1 MSRSTCGNTS
11 ARYGWSRQ
19 LSKRFVRRLASPS
32 WWLSLT
38 WINATCESFL
48 VTHSAHTRR
57 YRSGR
62 PSVTQKTCLASA
74 SRSFLGAIVLPT
86 QQCCTTHSLPI
97 TKKTTTTTSIR
108 DSWRSCTFCLIS
120 QDHSAPSRRCRDRT
134 EYVLLALC
142 VRDGNRNACCA
153 QVSSVRYTSAGVD
166 CMLTSLLL
174 LCQYRYEPAREF

>member
-1 MSRSTCGNTS
+1 MSRSICGNTS
-11 ARYGWSRQ
+11 TRYGWSRQ
-19 LSKRFVRRLASPS
+19 LSKRFVRRLTSPS
-32 WWLSLT
+32 SWLSLT
-38 WINATCESFL
+38 WINATCEYFL

-74 SRSFLGAIVLPT
+74 SRSFLG
-86 QQCCTTHSLPI
+86 THSLPI

-108 DSWRSCTFCLIS
+108 DSWRSCIFCLIS

-142 VRDGNRNACCA
+142 VRDGNRNACSA

>member
-19 LSKRFVRRLASPS
+19 LSKRFVRRLTSPS
-32 WWLSLT
+32 RWLSLT

-74 SRSFLGAIVLPT
+74 SRSFLG
-86 QQCCTTHSLPI
+86 THSLPI
-97 TKKTTTTTSIR
+97 TKKNNNDDINSRFVAFVHLLLNLTGPLCAISPLSRPDRVRSSRIVRPRWESQRMQRTSVQRAIHKCWCR
-108 DSWRSCTFCLIS
+108 L
-120 QDHSAPSRRCRDRT
+120 HAYEPSAS
-134 EYVLLALC
+134 
-142 VRDGNRNACCA
+142 
-153 QVSSVRYTSAGVD
+153 VSVSVRTSSRV
-166 CMLTSLLL
+166 LTG
-174 LCQYRYEPAREF
+174 A